1 MMLCL
6 MSRYQANI
14 MLIGLKT
21 QFDSTSYYV
30 CILWDNVYKNH
41 IFVRIVVR
49 LCKFL
54 AIFFVALVSF
64 FATTSPYN
72 TMDYMYRGDLRLGL
86 LEIWLKKF
94 WNHLNNSL
102 CLDVFSK
109 NYFTMFIH
117 RSVTILYDILH
128 EFWFITCALQWF
140 SIFVCF

>member
-21 QFDSTSYYV
+21 KFDSTIHYV

-41 IFVRIVVR
+41 IFVQIVVR
-49 LCKFL
+49 LCKYL

-86 LEIWLKKF
+86 LEKWFKKL
-94 WNHLNNSL
+94 WNHANNIFCIHTS
-102 CLDVFSK
+102 SK
-109 NYFTMFIH
+109 NDIIIFTRKII
-117 RSVTILYDILH
+117 TILYGILH
-128 EFWFITCALQWF
+128 EFWFIRCAM
-140 SIFVCF
+140 